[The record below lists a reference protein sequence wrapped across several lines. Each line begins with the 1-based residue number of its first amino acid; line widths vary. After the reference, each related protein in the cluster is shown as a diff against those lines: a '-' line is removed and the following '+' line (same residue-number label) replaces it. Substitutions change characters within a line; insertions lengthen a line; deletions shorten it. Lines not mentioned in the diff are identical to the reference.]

1 MAVTDKI
8 RKIHN
13 TVQSIEPGPGCVGF
27 WVDSENRV
35 KFKDDRGNIYIIYD
49 PTAGTSGFG
58 TQLRL
63 TGTFDESDT
72 LSLTFAR
79 DVSVSVSGTTV
90 TFASGDITSADIGRV
105 ISWSG
110 FSGVVAS
117 LDSDTT
123 ATVFTISGLPGTGSQ
138 TASIGDDMDDALF
151 EVTSIVSDA
160 MEIHT
165 SGNKS
170 ATGFDVYSSNPTS
183 TATVVVTVIR

>member
-1 MAVTDKI
+1 MAVIDKI

-27 WVDSENRV
+27 WIDSENRV
-35 KFKDDRGNIYIIYD
+35 KFKDDRGNIYVIYD

-79 DVSVSVSGTTV
+79 DVAVSVSGSTV
-90 TFASGDITSADIGRV
+90 TFASGDITPADVGRV

-110 FSGVVAS
+110 FSGVIAS
-117 LDSDTT
+117 IDSATT
-123 ATVFTISGLPGTGSQ
+123 GTVFTISGATGAGAQ
-138 TASIGDDMDDALF
+138 TATIGDDLDDDLF
-151 EVTSIVSDA
+151 EIVSITSDA
-160 MEIHT
+160 AEIHS
-165 SGNKS
+165 SGNKAAS
-170 ATGFDVYSSNPTS
+170 GFDVYSSNPTS
-183 TATVVVTVIR
+183 TATVTVTVIR